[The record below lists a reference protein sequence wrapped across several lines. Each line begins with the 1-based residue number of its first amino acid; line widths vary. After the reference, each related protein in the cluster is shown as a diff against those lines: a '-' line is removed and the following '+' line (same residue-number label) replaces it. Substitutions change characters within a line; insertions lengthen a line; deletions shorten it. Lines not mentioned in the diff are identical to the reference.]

1 MKKSIIKRRKRVV
14 PAFRDQ
20 SPSAI
25 TQSSGASSLSPETK
39 PTDFGH
45 VPDHYP
51 ERVNGHGT
59 ALEGHHPIS
68 LAPPPVDFT
77 GYQATAT
84 ALPHHPPP
92 GPRLPELESLKNGP
106 PPRGGSF
113 GRQSTSPRPMSG
125 NARNRSIGE
134 ADNAFAPLESSNQLP
149 PIMSQLDPTPPARL
163 SSISSLLNH
172 GAVAPDTTAGSGYS
186 GSPSSPHSRH
196 SPHQPSS
203 SGPPDPYRLDRRA
216 QLQREAEQMRE
227 ALRAKERE
235 LAELE
240 Q

>member
-14 PAFRDQ
+14 PAFREQ

-25 TQSSGASSLSPETK
+25 TQSSGGSSLSPEAQ
-39 PTDFGH
+39 PANLAH
-45 VPDHYP
+45 APDHHAKH
-51 ERVNGHGT
+51 VNGGS
-59 ALEGHHPIS
+59 HPMS

-77 GYQATAT
+77 GYHANSTS
-84 ALPHHPPP
+84 LPHHPAP

-106 PPRGGSF
+106 PPRSSF

-125 NARNRSIGE
+125 TARKRSLGE
-134 ADNAFAPLESSNQLP
+134 TENFCPLESSNQLA
-149 PIMSQLDPTPPARL
+149 PIMSRTELTPPARL

-172 GAVAPDTTAGSGYS
+172 GAAPEERRHDTAGSGNS
-186 GSPSSPHSRH
+186 GSPPPSH
-196 SPHQPSS
+196 SPHQPS

-227 ALRAKERE
+227 ALWAKERE

-240 Q
+240 R